1 MTAFEGDDK
10 MSRRPQ
16 VDSHDTR
23 RKLIA
28 SAEEEFAQQGYEKAS
43 LRRICSRIGVTTG
56 ALYFFFNNKEDLFK
70 NVIQPVTDQ
79 AIQILKEYQSRIQ
92 SEGVREE
99 SDSPMGDAETLGA
112 FFDLMYAHRY
122 VVTIIINNQ
131 NSPFVGKFFE
141 SFKSVIAATIQAIL
155 YPGATYIEPYDS
167 FIIEW
172 LAQTEMTTIIDI
184 LRNDKTRQE
193 ADGHVTS
200 ALVFTQGGLKALANG
215 QF

>member
-1 MTAFEGDDK
+1 

-92 SEGVREE
+92 SEGAREE

-131 NSPFVGKFFE
+131 NSPFVAKFFE

-155 YPGATYIEPYDS
+155 YPGVTYIEPYDS

>member
-1 MTAFEGDDK
+1 MTTFEGDDK

-79 AIQILKEYQSRIQ
+79 AIQILKEYQNRIQ
-92 SEGVREE
+92 SEGVR
-99 SDSPMGDAETLGA
+99 
-112 FFDLMYAHRY
+112 
-122 VVTIIINNQ
+122 
-131 NSPFVGKFFE
+131 
-141 SFKSVIAATIQAIL
+141 
-155 YPGATYIEPYDS
+155 
-167 FIIEW
+167 
-172 LAQTEMTTIIDI
+172 
-184 LRNDKTRQE
+184 
-193 ADGHVTS
+193 
-200 ALVFTQGGLKALANG
+200 
-215 QF
+215 